1 MYFFHGDNFSTPI
14 LLSRNF
20 AERGRFPSGDVST
33 EIPIGGLF
41 LQDGIELENEA
52 ASSEN
57 HASKV
62 FNIDDKI
69 IFLHH

>member
-52 ASSEN
+52 EFRSLLLLTTTERLIGP
-57 HASKV
+57 V
-62 FNIDDKI
+62 
-69 IFLHH
+69 

>member
-52 ASSEN
+52 KFRSLLLLTTTERLIGP
-57 HASKV
+57 V
-62 FNIDDKI
+62 
-69 IFLHH
+69 